1 MVTSTA
7 ESLKEGGNAEEAA
20 KVSKWNDDWLS
31 LLGVSKGITG
41 LAKDFAVNYLGR
53 SSYQD
58 SNGPLIESIKKA
70 AAIYPAGTPDSDDIK
85 YLCKGVK
92 DVCSEGMKL
101 FKKDGSLYTMLSEL
115 KAILGRDSNAKH
127 FGKGLTENPVVKK
140 AFNYLAGPKP
150 GSSDEDD
157 PDFDE
162 EL

>member
-1 MVTSTA
+1 MGA
-7 ESLKEGGNAEEAA
+7 ADSLKESGDAQEAA
-20 KVSKWNDDWLS
+20 KIAKWNDDWLS

-53 SSYQD
+53 SSYHD

-115 KAILGRDSNAKH
+115 KAILGKESNAKH

-150 GSSDEDD
+150 GASSED
-157 PDFDE
+157 
-162 EL
+162 